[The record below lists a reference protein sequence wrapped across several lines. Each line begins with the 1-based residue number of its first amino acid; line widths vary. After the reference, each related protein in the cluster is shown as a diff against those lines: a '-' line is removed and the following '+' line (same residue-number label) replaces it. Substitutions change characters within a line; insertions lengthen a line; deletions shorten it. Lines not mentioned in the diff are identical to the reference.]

1 MVSRTN
7 VNDPNFL
14 WDWIYNADY
23 KRDANADEEA
33 NRDLMRDLYGTDAVI
48 FSGLV
53 VGDGSKPDTFRIAAG
68 RARNQDKYHVVLPT
82 DLDNQ
87 DSTADSDVY
96 YVAIK
101 HKYETSEPGTPAKDT
116 TAAAYDRVR
125 ADGYEIGIDTTSYDE
140 GVGWVLLAVA
150 TLGSAGWEYD
160 NLDEYGISTRSR
172 QAVRDAVF
180 WTFTKGGE
188 VTADKPI
195 FMTHHGVSSNVFPGP
210 FEVVINR
217 ISITAHTPSGGD
229 VTVTATAAVGDGTL
243 QVTLPATQTDT
254 EVAYDPLGQVVAA
267 DEKVQVTISRA
278 DVVGAGPE
286 DVAVVLSGYR
296 TGEIR

>member
-23 KRDANADEEA
+23 KQDANADEEA
-33 NRDLMRDLYGTDAVI
+33 VRDFMVDIYGTDAVI

-53 VGDGSKPDTFRIAAG
+53 VGDGSKPDTFRITAG
-68 RARNQDKYHVVLPT
+68 RARDKDKYHVVLPT

-87 DSTADSDVY
+87 DSTVDSDEY

-125 ADGYEIGIDTTSYDE
+125 ADGYQIGIDTTSYSEDDE
-140 GVGWVLLAVA
+140 WVLLAMA
-150 TLGSAGWEYD
+150 TKGSAGWEYD
-160 NLDEYGISTRSR
+160 ILDESGNPMRSR
-172 QAVRDAVF
+172 QAVRDAAF
-180 WTFTKGGE
+180 WTFTHIGT

-195 FMTHHGVSSNVFPGP
+195 FMEHHGVSANVFPGP

-217 ISITAHTPSGGD
+217 ISITAYAAGSED
-229 VTVTATAAVGDGTL
+229 VTATAAVGDGTL
-243 QVTLPATQTDT
+243 QVTLPATQTST

-267 DEKVQVTISRA
+267 DEKIQVTISLPPET
-278 DVVGAGPE
+278 VGGPT

-296 TGEIR
+296 TGDIR